1 MRTELEAMT
10 AYIEAHPGIMPVALA
25 EHLGVSVRTVR
36 TYVKQANDAMHG
48 VGRIQLSRKNGFR
61 LQVSDQAAYEAWHSK
76 EKSETPPQTPKDR
89 VTYLL
94 NDLLMRSDWVKLND
108 LSNALFVSRATI
120 TNDLKRAQKI
130 LDDYDLSIESR
141 PHYGIRIVGPELS
154 RRVCLANVI
163 VNRYNNAMGDVESET
178 TRTLSWLSSDLG
190 SEDATSDPTLRVIS
204 SCVERVLQAEKFQIN
219 TASYRNLIVHIAV
232 ALVRIEENCYVP
244 MAPEQIDQLKGRR
257 EFKVAQAIAA
267 EIESALGSSCTLPE
281 EEVAY
286 IAIHLAGK
294 RMMLDNSPKE
304 EGLVVTDSVWHIV
317 EEMVECVWKAF
328 RFDFRNDL
336 ELHMNLAR
344 HIVPLAVRLRYHM
357 QLKNPLLNDIKQRY
371 ALAYSMAMDASTV
384 LARTY
389 QAELSE
395 DETAYIALAFALA
408 LERQKSEI
416 PKKNILVVCASGA
429 GSARLLEYRCRRE
442 FADYVDQIY
451 TCDIMALDGFDFS
464 KVDYVFTTVPIA
476 RKLPVPVR
484 EVSYFLGDEEV
495 LNVREILDSQGK
507 SDVIPPFFDRNLF
520 FPHLSF
526 TSKQKALDYLLD
538 QACEHRSVSSNFREL
553 VWKREAMVATS
564 FGNRVAIPHPIEVAS
579 DETFICM
586 GLLDNPV
593 AWDTDGAP
601 VQAIFLLGFA
611 EQPHAGEL
619 SLHEFM
625 NAFAGVLMDT
635 EAIELLLKHQSWDTL
650 IELIGNALKGAD
662 AKPN

>member
-10 AYIEAHPGIMPVALA
+10 AYIEAHPGIIPVALA

-286 IAIHLAGK
+286 IAIHLAERRG
-294 RMMLDNSPKE
+294 PH
-304 EGLVVTDSVWHIV
+304 GLHAVGLHRPRIRRHGRDGEALRLHLRGQEQQGRGHARALPQGLLRVVQAGYRHERRGPGLGFVTLAIADSDD
-317 EEMVECVWKAF
+317 C
-328 RFDFRNDL
+328 
-336 ELHMNLAR
+336 
-344 HIVPLAVRLRYHM
+344 AVRAGLDTVESGPFFYLR
-357 QLKNPLLNDIKQRY
+357 
-371 ALAYSMAMDASTV
+371 TV
-384 LARTY
+384 
-389 QAELSE
+389 
-395 DETAYIALAFALA
+395 
-408 LERQKSEI
+408 
-416 PKKNILVVCASGA
+416 N
-429 GSARLLEYRCRRE
+429 
-442 FADYVDQIY
+442 
-451 TCDIMALDGFDFS
+451 
-464 KVDYVFTTVPIA
+464 
-476 RKLPVPVR
+476 
-484 EVSYFLGDEEV
+484 EVSCC
-495 LNVREILDSQGK
+495 RETSRHE
-507 SDVIPPFFDRNLF
+507 P
-520 FPHLSF
+520 
-526 TSKQKALDYLLD
+526 TSKREGN
-538 QACEHRSVSSNFREL
+538 QASNC
-553 VWKREAMVATS
+553 S
-564 FGNRVAIPHPIEVAS
+564 
-579 DETFICM
+579 
-586 GLLDNPV
+586 
-593 AWDTDGAP
+593 
-601 VQAIFLLGFA
+601 
-611 EQPHAGEL
+611 
-619 SLHEFM
+619 
-625 NAFAGVLMDT
+625 
-635 EAIELLLKHQSWDTL
+635 
-650 IELIGNALKGAD
+650 
-662 AKPN
+662 